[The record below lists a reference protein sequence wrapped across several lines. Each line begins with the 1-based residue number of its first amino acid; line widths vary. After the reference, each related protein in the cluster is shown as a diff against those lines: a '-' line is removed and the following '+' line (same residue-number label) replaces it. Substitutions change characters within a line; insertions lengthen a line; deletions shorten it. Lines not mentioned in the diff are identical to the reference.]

1 MSEVINNVS
10 ITEAV
15 NVHIYQPPIVAFGF
29 EKVSYEQFKKDM
41 ADEYPY
47 FADPEHEEELKGY
60 YDNIKLPTRS
70 TEDASGYD
78 FYSPIPFLMKP
89 GTTVKI
95 PTGIRVD
102 IHSDWWLK
110 MLPRSGA
117 GFKYQVHL
125 ANTIG
130 NIDADYYRGDNEGHI
145 MVKLV
150 FPHDHPF
157 DYTFQ
162 RVELFGKI
170 INTDLPQSF
179 DVKQGERFVQGVFS
193 QYGITADDWKTE
205 KKKRT
210 GGMGSSGKF

>member
-1 MSEVINNVS
+1 MNELINDVNILEVS
-10 ITEAV
+10 
-15 NVHIYQPPIVAFGF
+15 NVHIYQPPIVALGF

-70 TEDASGYD
+70 TDDASGYD
-78 FYSPIPFLMKP
+78 FYSPFPFFMKP

-150 FPHDHPF
+150 FPYVPPMDWLNS
-157 DYTFQ
+157 T
-162 RVELFGKI
+162 ELFGKV
-170 INTDLPQSF
+170 INTQLPKF
-179 DVKQGERFVQGVFS
+179 YKVEQGERFVQGVFS